1 MAMTSGAFIQAK
13 QRAWA
18 QRRGIKLQGSA
29 GTRGAPNYT
38 MSVEDNLFDH
48 VLLPAVRTAF
58 EHGAGGE
65 LRGAIPTM
73 SALHS
78 SAAMAV
84 NLFQYWMTCPDTL
97 TGLLGLPGGDRP
109 AMAFEDCFPVCDSA
123 RARGFTVDPH
133 LDFGLRYADGRRVGV
148 ECKMFEPY
156 GRLSE
161 KRLSA
166 AYLALDSWGDISRC
180 RALGERLVQEGGG
193 FRRLDACQLL
203 KHLLGLKA
211 GVPSGKWTLI
221 YLYLDAPGDEGCEHR
236 SELRRFEDAVA
247 ADGIAFTGLSVQEF
261 VLRGVSKARAAHEH
275 YVDYLS
281 ERYL

>member
-18 QRRGIKLQGSA
+18 QRQGIPLQGSA
-29 GTRGAPNYT
+29 GTRGVPNYT
-38 MSVEDNLFDH
+38 TSVEENLFDRM
-48 VLLPAVRTAF
+48 LLPAVRTAF

-65 LRGAIPTM
+65 LRRAIPTM

-84 NLFQYWMTCPDTL
+84 NLFQYWIICRDTL
-97 TGLLGLPGGDRP
+97 TGLLGLPGRGRP

-123 RARGFTVDPH
+123 RARGFRVDPH
-133 LDFGLRYADGRRVGV
+133 LDFGLRFADGHRVGV

-156 GRLSE
+156 GRLSD

-166 AYLALDSWGDISRC
+166 AYLRLDAWGDIPRC
-180 RALGERLVQEGGG
+180 RALAERLVQDSAG
-193 FRRLDACQLL
+193 FRRMDACQLL
-203 KHLLGLKA
+203 KHFLGLKA
-211 GVPSGKWTLI
+211 GVPSGQWTLV

-236 SELRRFEDAVA
+236 AELRRFEDAVA
-247 ADGIAFTGLSVQEF
+247 GDDIAFSALSVQEF
-261 VLRGVSKARAAHEH
+261 VLRAVSEARASHQR
-275 YVDYLS
+275 YVDYLA